1 MNLTKY
7 LERFERL
14 HRMIGKRATGSPAE
28 LAEKLDLS
36 KRAVFEYIRVMREMG
51 APISFCHIRQTY
63 YYERSVRFSMGFWE
77 SSNEET
83 KSVEVEEF
91 QITPEFFK
99 ELLPVQ
105 K

>member
-7 LERFERL
+7 LERFDRL
-14 HRMIGKRATGSPAE
+14 HCMIDKKATGSPAE

-51 APISFCHIRQTY
+51 APIAFCHIRRTY
-63 YYERSVRFSMGFWE
+63 YYERSVRFNMGFLE
-77 SSNEET
+77 LNNEEIR
-83 KSVEVEEF
+83 SIEGGGF
-91 QITPEFFK
+91 QISSKFFK
-99 ELLPVQ
+99 EKLSVQ